1 MATNHRGI
9 PSTPRVTQ
17 YGSRQ
22 RVRVDPSLV
31 EWCHRAGVML
41 GAEDWGT
48 LAPGPIP
55 AAGEGTGGQLEKG
68 NTPTAQQPWA
78 QSTGLERGIL
88 EGTGSPAVESK
99 GIERR
104 AYITLPRDVFYLTA
118 QKTAGPCSC
127 SGEAAFVCQGR
138 RFPATPLCPPAADG
152 DPPPPSP
159 NHSLVTGRKETEI
172 SRARLSGRTKAP
184 CKRPGAGRV
193 QRGMLRAQPAF
204 PLFVWKRRS
213 RGGAGGMQG
222 RMLGMMLN
230 SIRAPSATS

>member
-1 MATNHRGI
+1 MG
-9 PSTPRVTQ
+9 
-17 YGSRQ
+17 
-22 RVRVDPSLV
+22 
-31 EWCHRAGVML
+31 WCHRAGMML

-104 AYITLPRDVFYLTA
+104 AYITLPRDAFYLTA

-152 DPPPPSP
+152 DPPPHLPITALSLAERRQKSPEPGCLAGQRLLARGRAQGGCSGGCCVRSRLFPS
-159 NHSLVTGRKETEI
+159 
-172 SRARLSGRTKAP
+172 LSGKGGHGGG
-184 CKRPGAGRV
+184 PGGC
-193 QRGMLRAQPAF
+193 
-204 PLFVWKRRS
+204 
-213 RGGAGGMQG
+213 RGGCWG
-222 RMLGMMLN
+222 
-230 SIRAPSATS
+230 